1 MLYTH
6 ILRHSISWRYPRK
19 VLENAWYAMR
29 STPKAP
35 TPFKLKLE
43 NTTVC
48 NLKCNMCPHG
58 VGLKRPIGS
67 ISYENYRH
75 IFDQIYPC
83 YLNLTG
89 IGEPFLNKDIYKI
102 IAHARSKNTFV
113 KLDTNAT
120 LLNRNNGLKMLESSP
135 NILSISIDG
144 MKKDTYEKIRVGANF
159 EKVIENT
166 ENFVKLKKEVG
177 NTVTNIHTFMV
188 VQQENLMQ
196 LPEYIKWA
204 DKIGVD
210 SINGTF
216 VIRLGMNENTD
227 LGLNKSKAED
237 IIKVREELKEV
248 LRNVKTDVRI
258 ANLINFLYKFDKIE
272 GESVNKGHNKTAPCF
287 LPWYTPYITW
297 DGNVCPC
304 DFYAENEI
312 VFGNVF
318 EEPFMK
324 ICNNEKARAFR
335 RQLIKKRVGIC
346 SSCGVNESEIFDKYK
361 FVNKIPV
368 VQRITHRKN

>member
-6 ILRHSISWRYPRK
+6 ILRRSISWRYPVR

-29 STPKAP
+29 SAPTAP

-48 NLKCNMCPHG
+48 NLRCNMCPHG

-67 ISYENYRH
+67 LSYENYRH

-89 IGEPFLNKDIYKI
+89 IGEPLLNKDIFKI
-102 IAHARSKNTFV
+102 IAHARSKRTFV
-113 KLDTNAT
+113 KLDSNAT
-120 LLNRNNGLKMLESSP
+120 LLNRENGIKMLNASP

-144 MKKDTYEKIRVGANF
+144 MKKETFEKIRVRANF
-159 EKVIENT
+159 ETVIQNT
-166 ENFVKLKKEVG
+166 ENFVKLKKELKKED
-177 NTVTNIHTFMV
+177 TKIHTFMV
-188 VQQENLMQ
+188 VQQDNLMQ
-196 LPEYIKWA
+196 LPEYIRWA
-204 DKIGVD
+204 GKIGVD

-216 VIRLGMNENTD
+216 VIRLGMNENKD
-227 LGLNKSKAED
+227 IGLDSCSPED
-237 IIKVREELKEV
+237 IKRVRKETIEALKDA
-248 LRNVKTDVRI
+248 KTEVRI
-258 ANLINFLYKFDKIE
+258 GNLVNFLYKFENIQ
-272 GESVNKGHNKTAPCF
+272 GESVNKGHNMMAACY

-324 ICNNEKARAFR
+324 IWNNEKARAFR
-335 RQLIKKRVGIC
+335 KQLIKKRVGIC
-346 SSCGVNESEIFDKYK
+346 ASCGVNENILYDKYK
-361 FVNKIPV
+361 FINKMPI
-368 VQRITHRKN
+368 VQKLTHRKH

>member
-324 ICNNEKARAFR
+324 IWNNEKARAFR

>member
-1 MLYTH
+1 M
-6 ILRHSISWRYPRK
+6 SWRYPQR

-35 TPFKLKLE
+35 TPFKVKLE

-48 NLKCNMCPHG
+48 NLRCNMCPHG

-67 ISYENYRH
+67 LSYENYRH

-89 IGEPFLNKDIYKI
+89 IGEPLLNKDIFKI
-102 IAHARSKNTFV
+102 ISHARSKNTFV

-120 LLNRNNGLKMLESSP
+120 LLNRDNGIKMLNAAPS
-135 NILSISIDG
+135 ILSISIDG
-144 MKKDTYEKIRVGANF
+144 MKKETFEKIRVRANF
-159 EKVIENT
+159 ETVIRNT
-166 ENFVKLKKEVG
+166 ENFVKLKKELKKED
-177 NTVTNIHTFMV
+177 TKIHTFMV
-188 VQQENLMQ
+188 VQQDNLMQ

-216 VIRLGMNENTD
+216 VIRLGMNENKD
-227 LGLNKSKAED
+227 IGLDSCSPED
-237 IIKVREELKEV
+237 IKKVRQETIAALKEV
-248 LRNVKTDVRI
+248 KTEVRI
-258 ANLINFLYKFDKIE
+258 ANLVNFLHNFEKNR
-272 GESVNKGHNKTAPCF
+272 GESVNKGHNTMSACY

-312 VFGNVF
+312 VFGNIF
-318 EEPFMK
+318 EEPFIK
-324 ICNNEKARAFR
+324 IWNNEKAQAFR
-335 RQLIKKRVGIC
+335 KQLIKKRVGIC
-346 SSCGVNESEIFDKYK
+346 ASCGVNENVLYDKYK
-361 FVNKIPV
+361 FINQIPM
-368 VQRITHRKN
+368 VQKLTHRKH

>member
-35 TPFKLKLE
+35 TPFKLRL
-43 NTTVC
+43 
-48 NLKCNMCPHG
+48 
-58 VGLKRPIGS
+58 
-67 ISYENYRH
+67 
-75 IFDQIYPC
+75 
-83 YLNLTG
+83 
-89 IGEPFLNKDIYKI
+89 
-102 IAHARSKNTFV
+102 KNTFV

-120 LLNRNNGLKMLESSP
+120 LLNRNNGLKMLKASP

-144 MKKDTYEKIRVGANF
+144 MKKETYEKIRVGANF

-177 NTVTNIHTFMV
+177 NTVTKIHTFMV

-227 LGLNKSKAED
+227 LGLNKSKA
-237 IIKVREELKEV
+237 
-248 LRNVKTDVRI
+248 
-258 ANLINFLYKFDKIE
+258 
-272 GESVNKGHNKTAPCF
+272 
-287 LPWYTPYITW
+287 
-297 DGNVCPC
+297 
-304 DFYAENEI
+304 
-312 VFGNVF
+312 
-318 EEPFMK
+318 
-324 ICNNEKARAFR
+324 
-335 RQLIKKRVGIC
+335 
-346 SSCGVNESEIFDKYK
+346 
-361 FVNKIPV
+361 
-368 VQRITHRKN
+368 